1 MKTTIFKKLLPDT
14 IRLPRASYGTAATYT
29 HITQTLRDILGFSD
43 MKTQVFH
50 YFREIGNGLIF
61 VQLIERALNQQEMH
75 DMIQAAPF
83 RRQLPRIH
91 IKEGERYE
99 SKEGFTMIYCSP
111 ES

>member
-1 MKTTIFKKLLPDT
+1 
-14 IRLPRASYGTAATYT
+14 
-29 HITQTLRDILGFSD
+29 

-83 RRQLPRIH
+83 RRQFPRIH

-99 SKEGFTMIYCSP
+99 SKEGFKIIRSNRDPQYYFQHQNDIFQGSLELMGADWSQY
-111 ES
+111 

>member
-1 MKTTIFKKLLPDT
+1 
-14 IRLPRASYGTAATYT
+14 
-29 HITQTLRDILGFSD
+29 

-83 RRQLPRIH
+83 RRQFPRIH

-99 SKEGFTMIYCSP
+99 SKEGFKIIRSNRDPQYYFQHQNDIFQGSRFEKLKSTDLVAVASGFLFRIDRGS
-111 ES
+111 

>member
-1 MKTTIFKKLLPDT
+1 
-14 IRLPRASYGTAATYT
+14 
-29 HITQTLRDILGFSD
+29 

-83 RRQLPRIH
+83 RRQFPRIH

-99 SKEGFTMIYCSP
+99 SKEGFKIQFMVFITIKHILFGVFRNDFKMT
-111 ES
+111 

>member
-1 MKTTIFKKLLPDT
+1 
-14 IRLPRASYGTAATYT
+14 
-29 HITQTLRDILGFSD
+29 

-83 RRQLPRIH
+83 RRQFPRIH

-99 SKEGFTMIYCSP
+99 SKERFKNSRSKRDLTVGKVLLSLSERHFFLS
-111 ES
+111 S

>member
-1 MKTTIFKKLLPDT
+1 
-14 IRLPRASYGTAATYT
+14 
-29 HITQTLRDILGFSD
+29 

-83 RRQLPRIH
+83 RRQFPRIH

-99 SKEGFTMIYCSP
+99 SKEGFKIVRFPLGFFVINWKTFRTQFFMD
-111 ES
+111 